1 MHNESIEK
9 YTKPL
14 MYIYMTK
21 NIMNGKIYIGQS
33 TKSDEKYLGSGR
45 ILLEAFK
52 KYGRNNLK
60 RTIIEHCENKAH
72 MNERE
77 RYWIAFYNSTNR
89 EIGYNLADGGVGGYL
104 GPEASRLIGEANS
117 RRMKGNKLRLGKI
130 PYNKGIPMSE
140 AQKEKMRKP
149 KSEAHKLA
157 MSKSRIGTQLKPVR
171 CITNELEYPSVKSA
185 AEALNLTVPNVV
197 AVLKG
202 RAIATKGYS
211 FVYVNPIY
219 PHRMS

>member
-1 MHNESIEK
+1 
-9 YTKPL
+9 

-21 NIMNGKIYIGQS
+21 NMVNGKIYIGQS

-52 KYGRNNLK
+52 KYGRDSFQ
-60 RTIIEHCENKAH
+60 RTIIERCNNKAH

-89 EIGYNLADGGVGGYL
+89 EVGYNLADGGIGGYL

-117 RRMKGNKLRLGKI
+117 RRMKGNKLRLGKT
-130 PYNKGIPMSE
+130 PHNKGVPMSE
-140 AQKEKMRKP
+140 AQKEKMRRP

-157 MSKSRIGTQLKPVR
+157 MSKARIGTCLKPVR
-171 CITNELEYPSVKSA
+171 CTTNGVEYPSLKSA
-185 AEALNLTVPNVV
+185 AENLGLPVPNVV
-197 AVLKG
+197 QVLKG
-202 RAIATKGYS
+202 RAAATKGYS
-211 FVYVNPIY
+211 FVYVNPVY
-219 PHRMS
+219 PHRVD